1 MKDLGPAD
9 AERVA
14 ALLDEAMDL
23 PHDERLAW
31 EQDLARREPQL
42 HRLVADL
49 LATMALA
56 AVPRASRDAAAPPPP
71 AQPETAELIARGLV
85 RATREPAALEGRRF
99 GPYRV
104 LRLLGRGG
112 MGSVWLA
119 ERADGLFTRQVALKL
134 VHASLAGPTLA
145 DRFARERR
153 ILGALQHP
161 HIARLLD
168 AGVADDGQPYLAIE
182 YVEGQPITTWCDA
195 QHLPLAARIALVLQ
209 VLSAVQYAH
218 QNLVVHRDL
227 KPQNILVTPEG
238 QVRLLDFGIAKLLGD
253 DGQARETELTQ
264 LGGRA
269 LTPDYASPEQIA
281 GGAVSTASDVY
292 SLGVLLY
299 TLLCGQRP
307 YQLRRDSRGALEDAI
322 LSAAPLRPSQQPIS
336 EAAAQARAGTPRR
349 LAQQLAGDLD
359 TIVLQALKKDPAERY
374 ATADALRQDLQR
386 YLAGEPVQARPDRAL
401 YRLRKYVGRH
411 RWQVGAGLAIGG
423 LVLGA
428 AAVSLWQA
436 GLAREQATLAQRETR
451 RAQAVQGFLLDI
463 FRANS
468 VDQPDPVRAR
478 QTTARE
484 LLDAGARRAAESLQG
499 APEAQ
504 SEVLGTLADMY
515 FQLGL
520 GDDAAHMRLQRVAA
534 VKQAFGVH
542 DARVA
547 QALIAYARDVSNT
560 GQRARAEQALAEAR
574 EVLDATGDP
583 ASPTRGLLWVESAR
597 FQQYT
602 SLRRMRT
609 DAEAAVRH
617 FRAHPARWENL
628 VQAMQLSGRA
638 YHLAGDSQTAE
649 AQHLEAVAEIGRHH
663 PGPTHWAFIT
673 PLVYLA
679 EAQTHLLKL
688 DEAEQNLRRALAIS
702 MQLNGDLSG
711 VTLQTQAKLGG
722 FLHATGRRDEGLQL
736 MQDTL
741 AAAHSKEANATP
753 DALGTLHRMLGAALL
768 AEGRL
773 AAGETHLATEVADLR
788 RDYPGATPLAKML
801 LLHAVA
807 LTAQGR
813 YEQAGAELEEAERIW
828 RDTGGDAVEPDTV
841 NRHLLEQARLLLARG
856 DAAAAQRRLA
866 RVVAPRHAARLPLRL
881 DETQARIA
889 QAQARLMQDQPAPA
903 RELAQQALEHVQA
916 SPLRARFARLEAEAA
931 LWLGRAEQ
939 RTGTLPAARAHLE
952 HALQLRQRD
961 DDPGSPWLAE
971 VQIALAECLLAQGES
986 RAARALARQAQ
997 AIHAGHAE
1005 LGAHQR
1011 LPLQAL
1017 LARLGPR

>member
-1 MKDLGPAD
+1 VHIRDLGPAE

-14 ALLDEAMDL
+14 ALLDEALDL
-23 PHDERLAW
+23 QPDRRAAW
-31 EQDLARREPQL
+31 QADLARREPRL
-42 HRLVADL
+42 AALVAEL
-49 LATMALA
+49 LASIA
-56 AVPRASRDAAAPPPP
+56 AGPTSARM
-71 AQPETAELIARGLV
+71 ETADLIARGLA
-85 RATREPAALEGRRF
+85 RATRAPAALEGRRF

-104 LRLLGRGG
+104 LRLLGQGG

-119 ERADGLFTRQVALKL
+119 ERADGLFARQVALKL
-134 VHASLAGPTLA
+134 VHASLAGRALA
-145 DRFARERR
+145 ERFARERS
-153 ILGALQHP
+153 ILAALEHP

-168 AGVADDGQPYLAIE
+168 AGVAEDGQPYLAIE
-182 YVEGQPITTWCDA
+182 YVEGTPLTAYCDR
-195 QHLPLAARIALVLQ
+195 HRLPLAARLGLMLQ

-218 QNLVVHRDL
+218 QNLVIHRDL
-227 KPQNILVTPEG
+227 KPANILVTAQG
-238 QVRLLDFGIAKLLGD
+238 QVRLLDFGIAKLMTEG
-253 DGQARETELTQ
+253 GQARETELTQ
-264 LGGRA
+264 QGGRA

-292 SLGVLLY
+292 SLGVVLY
-299 TLLCGQRP
+299 GLLCGQRP

-322 LSAAPLRPSQQPIS
+322 LSAPPLRPSQQALTG
-336 EAAAQARAGTPRR
+336 AAAQARATTPRR
-349 LAQQLAGDLD
+349 LAQALAGDLD
-359 TIVLQALKKDPAERY
+359 TIVLKALKKDPAERY
-374 ATADALRQDLQR
+374 ATADALRQDLQHH
-386 YLAGEPVQARPDRAL
+386 LAGEPVLARPDRAL

-423 LVLGA
+423 LILGA

-436 GLAREQATLAQRETR
+436 RLAREQATLAQREAR

-520 GDDAAHMRLQRVAA
+520 GDDAARMRLQRVAA
-534 VKQAFGVH
+534 VKQAFGAH

-560 GQRARAEQALAEAR
+560 GQRSRAEQALAEAR

-617 FRAHPARWENL
+617 FREHPARWENL
-628 VQAMQLSGRA
+628 VQAMQLSGRS
-638 YHLAGDSQTAE
+638 YHLAGDSDTAE

-702 MQLNGDLSG
+702 MQLNGDLNG

-722 FLHATGRRDEGLQL
+722 FLHATGRRGEGLQL

-773 AAGETHLATEVADLR
+773 AAGEKHLATEVADLR

-801 LLHAVA
+801 LLHASA
-807 LTAQGR
+807 LTALGR
-813 YEQAGAELEEAERIW
+813 YDQAQGELEQAELIW

-866 RVVAPRHAARLPLRL
+866 RVVAPRNAARLPLRL

-889 QAQARLMQDQPAPA
+889 QAQARLLQGQSAPA
-903 RELAQQALEHVQA
+903 RELAQQALEQVQG
-916 SPLRARFARLEAEAA
+916 SPLRTRFARLEAEAA
-931 LWLGRAEQ
+931 LWLGLAEL
-939 RTGTLPAARAHLE
+939 RGGTPAAARVHLE
-952 HALQLRQRD
+952 HALALRQRD
-961 DDPGSPWLAE
+961 DDAHSPWLAE
-971 VQIALAECLLAQGES
+971 AQVALADCLLALGQA
-986 RAARALARQAQ
+986 RAARALAEQAR

-1005 LGAHQR
+1005 LGEHLRAPLAALQAR
-1011 LPLQAL
+1011 LP
-1017 LARLGPR
+1017 RR